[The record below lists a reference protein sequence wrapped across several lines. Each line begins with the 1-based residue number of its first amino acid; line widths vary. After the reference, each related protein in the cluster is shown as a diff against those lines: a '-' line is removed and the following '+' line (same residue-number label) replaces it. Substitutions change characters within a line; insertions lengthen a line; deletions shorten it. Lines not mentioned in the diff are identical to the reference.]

1 MSMHTNFVPVSPW
14 VCVERTGQ
22 GVVLFYNYNVLLMIY
37 LFQSSFTEERRHNY
51 VSICLPRK
59 VLLHFWDFVQQ
70 TSDLKCFFTIF
81 NNAQFCMSKQSTS
94 GSSTQHE
101 GSTIRWGLQLALTET
116 CVLVHLRW
124 TSHQNA
130 LYIWSEFKLA
140 SRVICNVKQSAVHHF
155 FKIIL

>member
-1 MSMHTNFVPVSPW
+1 MWTVSRCLCIQTLSQFPHEYVW
-14 VCVERTGQ
+14 KEQDR
-22 GVVLFYNYNVLLMIY
+22 VLCYFTIIM
-37 LFQSSFTEERRHNY
+37 FCSFTEERRHNY

-124 TSHQNA
+124 TSI
-130 LYIWSEFKLA
+130 LECFIYLIWIQISFPRYL
-140 SRVICNVKQSAVHHF
+140 
-155 FKIIL
+155 